1 MDPLTWNAP
10 PFALPRTGEIVQ
22 SVPAGLSSPGMQ
34 YSSQGIR
41 SVSNMRR
48 TTIPLIVFASAV
60 LLAACADA
68 EVALL
73 PTSTPAPIPPVPT
86 STATPLPPP
95 TVTAFPTATPGGAL
109 LEAPVEEVVEEVV
122 EEEPTAEELEEE
134 EVPAVE
140 EEEEQPPEPTETPE
154 PTSEPAPQE
163 FGVPDDVEL
172 GKQVFSGDFFQGWP
186 EIDDG
191 DSRVYLANGEYNF
204 EVGHRVVR
212 FVATTALD
220 LRDMYAQVE
229 AMPQTCPEG
238 AGYGLSY
245 RYQDEDNHYVL
256 NVSCKNR
263 LTAHVRING
272 VLQSEPLLDEAL
284 PSDVDAA
291 SYGPH
296 LIGVMA
302 KGNNVAVYFD
312 GEEIGSFSD
321 STHRRGDIAI
331 YAAGY
336 GVNVFEIAFDN
347 LKVWEIR

>member
-1 MDPLTWNAP
+1 
-10 PFALPRTGEIVQ
+10 
-22 SVPAGLSSPGMQ
+22 
-34 YSSQGIR
+34 
-41 SVSNMRR
+41 MRR
-48 TTIPLIVFASAV
+48 TTILLIVLVSAM

-73 PTSTPAPIPPVPT
+73 PTSTPAPLPPVPT
-86 STATPLPPP
+86 STATLLPPP
-95 TVTAFPTATPGGAL
+95 TVTAFPTATPGGEL
-109 LEAPVEEVVEEVV
+109 LEAPAEEVVEEAVEAPVEE
-122 EEEPTAEELEEE
+122 
-134 EVPAVE
+134 PAVE
-140 EEEEQPPEPTETPE
+140 EVPEIEEEEEEPLPEPTETPE
-154 PTSEPAPQE
+154 PTSEPAPE
-163 FGVPDDVEL
+163 EPGVPNDVEL

-186 EIDDG
+186 EIKDN
-191 DSRVYLANGEYNF
+191 DSHVYLADGEYNF

-229 AMPQTCPEG
+229 AMPQTCPDG
-238 AGYGLSY
+238 AGYGLYY

-272 VLQSEPLLDEAL
+272 VLQSEPLLDKAL
-284 PSDVDAA
+284 PSGMDAA

-302 KGNNVAVYFD
+302 KGNSVVVYFD

-336 GVNVFEIAFDN
+336 GVDVFEIAFDN
-347 LKVWEIR
+347 LEVWELRE

>member
-1 MDPLTWNAP
+1 
-10 PFALPRTGEIVQ
+10 
-22 SVPAGLSSPGMQ
+22 
-34 YSSQGIR
+34 
-41 SVSNMRR
+41 MRR
-48 TTIPLIVFASAV
+48 TTILVIVFASAI

-68 EVALL
+68 EVAML
-73 PTSTPAPIPPVPT
+73 PTSTPAPLPPVPT

-95 TVTAFPTATPGGAL
+95 TVTAFPTATPGGEV
-109 LEAPVEEVVEEVV
+109 LEVPVEEVVEEAL
-122 EEEPTAEELEEE
+122 EEEPAAEELE
-134 EVPAVE
+134 E
-140 EEEEQPPEPTETPE
+140 EEEEQPPEPTKMPEPTPE
-154 PTSEPAPQE
+154 PTSQR
-163 FGVPDDVEL
+163 FGVPDDVDL
-172 GKQVFSGDFFQGWP
+172 GEKIFKGDFFQGWP
-186 EIDDG
+186 EIEDD
-191 DSRVYLANGEYNF
+191 DSHVYLANGEYNF

-238 AGYGLSY
+238 AGYGLYY

-256 NVSCKNR
+256 NVSCRNR
-263 LTAHVRING
+263 ITAHARVNG

-284 PSDVDAA
+284 PASIDAA

-302 KGNNVAVYFD
+302 KGNSVVVYYD

-336 GVNVFEIAFDN
+336 GVDVFEIAFDN
-347 LKVWEIR
+347 LEVWEVSE

>member
-1 MDPLTWNAP
+1 
-10 PFALPRTGEIVQ
+10 
-22 SVPAGLSSPGMQ
+22 
-34 YSSQGIR
+34 
-41 SVSNMRR
+41 MRQ
-48 TTIPLIVFASAV
+48 TTILLIALASLT

-73 PTSTPAPIPPVPT
+73 PTSTPAPLPPVPT

-95 TVTAFPTATPGGAL
+95 TVTAYPTATPGGEV
-109 LEAPVEEVVEEVV
+109 LEAPVEEVAAEPAAEEPVEEV
-122 EEEPTAEELEEE
+122 A
-134 EVPAVE
+134 PAV
-140 EEEEQPPEPTETPE
+140 EEEEQPPEPTSTPE
-154 PTSEPAPQE
+154 PTSAPAPE
-163 FGVPDDVEL
+163 AFGVPDGVNL
-172 GKQVFSGDFFQGWP
+172 GKQVFKGDFFQGWP
-186 EIDDG
+186 EFDDEN
-191 DSRVYLANGEYNF
+191 SRVYLAGGEYNF

-229 AMPQTCPEG
+229 AMPQTCPDG
-238 AGYGLSY
+238 AGYGLYY

-256 NVSCKNR
+256 NVSCQNR
-263 LTAHVRING
+263 VSAYARVNG

-284 PSDVDAA
+284 PDGVDAA

-296 LIGVMA
+296 LIGVLA
-302 KGNNVAVYFD
+302 KGNNVTVYFD

-321 STHRRGDIAI
+321 ATHRRGDIAI

-347 LKVWEIR
+347 LEVWEVR